1 MSEVAATMPFQFS
14 REETMKKLLIAGVAA
29 LASAG
34 AAFAACDSGERVV
47 RFSHVTASS
56 GHPKGE
62 AAALFADRINEEM
75 NGRMC
80 VEVFPNSQLY
90 NDNKVLEALVLGDVE
105 MAAPSL
111 SKFEQFTLS
120 FRIFDLPFLFED
132 VAAVDRF
139 QASDAAQSML
149 DSMQDSGL
157 QGLGFWHN
165 GMKQMSANRPLVA
178 PMDADGLTFRI
189 MTSDVIQAYIQQL
202 GGNPQKMAFSEVYG
216 ALQTGV
222 VDAQENTWS
231 NIYTKKFF
239 EVQDGVT
246 ETNHGILDYLVVT
259 STEFLDSLNAED
271 KADFMRIFD
280 EVTAERNALSTEI
293 NLANRQKILDEG
305 GTIRTLSAEERAE
318 WVSAMQPVWAQ
329 FADQIGQDLIDAA
342 AASN

>member
-1 MSEVAATMPFQFS
+1 
-14 REETMKKLLIAGVAA
+14 MKSLLIAGTMLLATAGTAA
-29 LASAG
+29 
-34 AAFAACDSGERVV
+34 AACDDGERVV
-47 RFSHVTASS
+47 RFSHVTAAS

-62 AAALFADRINEEM
+62 AASLFAERLNEEM

-111 SKFEQFTLS
+111 SKFEQFTLA
-120 FRIFDLPFLFED
+120 FRIFDLPFLFENVD
-132 VAAVDRF
+132 AVDSF
-139 QASDAAQSML
+139 QASPAAQSML
-149 DSMQDSGL
+149 DSMQDSGI

-165 GMKQMSANRPLVA
+165 GMKQMSANKALVE
-178 PMDADGLTFRI
+178 PGDAEGLTFRI

-246 ETNHGILDYLVVT
+246 QTNHGILDYLVVT
-259 STEFLDSLNAED
+259 STEFLDSLNDAD
-271 KADFMRIFD
+271 RADFLRIYG
-280 EVTAERNALSTEI
+280 EVTAERNALSTSI
-293 NLANRQKILDEG
+293 NNDNRQKILDEG
-305 GTIRTLSAEERAE
+305 GVIRVLSAEERQN
-318 WVSAMQPVWAQ
+318 WVEAMKPVWAE

-342 AASN
+342 LTHNM